1 MKIISLIAIAGVI
14 GTLARY
20 LSIKT
25 LNQILPDSFWATLG
39 VNTLGAFIA
48 GFCFILC
55 KYKFSDHQEYF
66 PILFI
71 GFLGAFTTFSTFALE
86 SISFF
91 QMRNIINFFKISS
104 CTISAASEQLPPD
117 FIWQRSFSKVEWKQ
131 IHFYRPS

>member
-25 LNQILPDSFWATLG
+25 VNQILPDSFWATLG

-91 QMRNIINFFKISS
+91 SDAQYHKFFQNIILHNFCGIGAAAAGFYLAKIIFKS
-104 CTISAASEQLPPD
+104 
-117 FIWQRSFSKVEWKQ
+117 
-131 IHFYRPS
+131 